1 MSDLQQPAGPG
12 MLRVLARI
20 GRCVLTYLVLY
31 VVAWVAMALI
41 DPGSDSLAVILRDG
55 LTVLIVTGAPT
66 LLLGIIAGLMHT
78 RMDVTRFRIALA
90 VPMLMFAWPL
100 MAATSGEPLLFQG
113 MAQVAFVW
121 LTPAPLIPE
130 NWVGRP

>member
-1 MSDLQQPAGPG
+1 M
-12 MLRVLARI
+12 
-20 GRCVLTYLVLY
+20 
-31 VVAWVAMALI
+31 
-41 DPGSDSLAVILRDG
+41 RDG
-55 LTVLIVTGAPT
+55 LTVLIVAGTPT

-78 RMDVTRFRIALA
+78 RMDVTRFRITLA

-100 MAATSGEPLLFQG
+100 TAATSGEPLLFQG

-130 NWVGRP
+130 NWVGRT